1 MKFTILFCLSAF
13 SMKLQAAIDTL
24 QLPEIIVKEIGVPS
38 YAFGR
43 NVVHLDTAYLSYFHT
58 DLVNALENYGVGY
71 TKSYGP
77 GNSAIFSNQGTGPQH
92 NQIVWNGIPIN
103 NSLLGLSD
111 VSLLKL
117 GEGMSV
123 DFIQGTSA
131 GYWGSGAIGSTLLF
145 NTVLDNTDHFS
156 VGSSFNSMLN
166 TQYDASFSKQ
176 IHSWKMKADYS
187 YAKGRNSFNIEN
199 YTLPSKETQKIE
211 SPTESNIAQVS
222 IGKDFNNYGKFQSNW
237 YFSDFRRNLSASL
250 TEKPSQSIQKDRQLR
265 GTLDW
270 DFKLRKWKIE
280 LLTGLTNDIIRY
292 QDVSVNDTGRVSA
305 LLTRLE
311 ASRAFSKL
319 LVNIQAQ
326 SKWEQAENSS
336 YKAKVTRNISSAIL
350 GITYAISRSVVT
362 NIESRAEFN
371 TVGKSVAILSG
382 GIEVNWGKINA
393 KTYASGSYNQPSL
406 NDLYWVPG
414 GNSSLKPENGIN
426 AGLSLGFPWKLW
438 KVSAISRIETFY
450 HNIDNWIQWIPGSA
464 YWSPVNY
471 KTVES
476 QGITVNQNFTLKQ
489 QNAQWRLHLG
499 GTYTSAK
506 NIDNK
511 TSSSYLKQ
519 LAYVPFITGNASLE
533 YLVKSFKF
541 RLSTNYVGARFTVFD
556 ESESLKAY
564 QIVNLDFDYF
574 INVKSNKINLFCQ
587 FNNLFNTYY
596 ETVAYR
602 PRASRNVTV
611 GFKFNLL

>member
-1 MKFTILFCLSAF
+1 MLAFCV
-13 SMKLQAAIDTL
+13 KLQAANDTL
-24 QLPEIIVKEIGVPS
+24 QLPEIVVKEMGVPS

-43 NVVHLDTAYLSYFHT
+43 NIVHLDSIYTSYFHT
-58 DLVNALENYGVGY
+58 ELVHVLEDYGIGY

-77 GNSAIFSNQGTGPQH
+77 GNSAIFSNQGTAPQH
-92 NQIVWNGIPIN
+92 NQVVWNGIPVN

-145 NTVLDNTDHFS
+145 NTVLGNPDRFS
-156 VGSSFNSMLN
+156 IGSSFNSLLN
-166 TQYDASFSKQ
+166 AQYDASFSKQ
-176 IHSWKMKADYS
+176 IYRWHIKADYT
-187 YAKGRNSFNIEN
+187 YMKGRNSFNIIN
-199 YTLPSKETQKIE
+199 YTLPSKEIQKIE
-211 SPTESNIAQVS
+211 SPIESSVVQFS
-222 IGKDFNNYGKFQSNW
+222 LGKDFMKYGKFQTNW

-250 TEKPSQSIQKDRQLR
+250 TEKPSQSLQKDQQLR
-265 GTLDW
+265 GTVNW
-270 DFKLRKWKIE
+270 NFNIRKWKIE
-280 LLTGLTNDIIRY
+280 ALTGFTNDIIRY
-292 QDVSVNDTGRVSA
+292 KDASVNDTGRVSA
-305 LLTRLE
+305 LLTRIE
-311 ASRAFSKL
+311 ATRSFSKL
-319 LVNIQAQ
+319 LINMQAQ

-336 YKAKVTRNISSAIL
+336 YKANVSRNISSAIL
-350 GITYAISRSVVT
+350 GITYAVNRSIVA
-362 NIESRAEFN
+362 NIETRAELN
-371 TVGKSVAILSG
+371 SVGKPVVILSG
-382 GIEVNWGKINA
+382 GLETNLGRINA
-393 KTYASGSYNQPSL
+393 KAYASGSYNQPTL

-414 GNSSLKPENGIN
+414 GNLELQPENGMN
-426 AGLSLGFPWKLW
+426 AGVSLSCPWNVLHIN
-438 KVSAISRIETFY
+438 AISRIETFY
-450 HNIDNWIQWIPGSA
+450 HNIDNWIQWIPGPA

-476 QGITVNQNFTLKQ
+476 QGITLNQNFTLKK
-489 QNAQWRLHLG
+489 QNTQWRMHLG

-506 NIDNK
+506 NIGNK
-511 TSSSYLKQ
+511 SSSSYLKQ

-533 YLVKSFKF
+533 YLVKSFKS

-564 QIVNLDFDYF
+564 QIVNLDFDYG
-574 INVKSNKINLFCQ
+574 IDLKSNKINLFCQ
-587 FNNLFNTYY
+587 LNNLFNTYY

-602 PRASRNVTV
+602 PRASRNVSV